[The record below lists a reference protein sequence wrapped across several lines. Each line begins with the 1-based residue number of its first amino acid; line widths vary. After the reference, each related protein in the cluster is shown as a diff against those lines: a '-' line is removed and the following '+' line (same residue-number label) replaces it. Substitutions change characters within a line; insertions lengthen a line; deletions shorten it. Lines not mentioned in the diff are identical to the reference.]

1 MIKKVIKNHNF
12 KRMKSKIYNIIPN
25 IAKSYILL
33 NLRMTF
39 YSATLQFYSCKN
51 VQLKYLKYTTT
62 LSMPLTCGHGYNK
75 TLTITVI
82 K

>member
-25 IAKSYILL
+25 IAKSHILL

-39 YSATLQFYSCKN
+39 KVSKIHNYIEHALN
-51 VQLKYLKYTTT
+51 MWPWL
-62 LSMPLTCGHGYNK
+62 
-75 TLTITVI
+75 
-82 K
+82 